1 MNQALRQV
9 SSQIVLEAAY
19 GRFYKTEA
27 QAVKAWKNGADF
39 KIVNGPY
46 CSVRDSVA
54 LANECGAVYVKY
66 DTRKYVRV
74 L

>member
-9 SSQIVLEAAY
+9 SSQIVLQAAY
-19 GRFYKTEA
+19 GRFYKTEER
-27 QAVKAWKNGADF
+27 AVNAWKNGADF

-54 LANECGAVYVKY
+54 LANESSAVYIQY
-66 DTRKYVRV
+66 GSRKFVRV